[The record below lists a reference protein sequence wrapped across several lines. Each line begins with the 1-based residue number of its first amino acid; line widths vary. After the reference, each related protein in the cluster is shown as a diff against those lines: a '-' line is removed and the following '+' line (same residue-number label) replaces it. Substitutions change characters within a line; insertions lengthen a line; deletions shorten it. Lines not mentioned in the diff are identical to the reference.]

1 MLKKVLFQ
9 VLLFGFLF
17 CSGFYTHRFILES
30 NEILIQLPLFQI
42 YLFHGIFSLIICASF
57 QILSSYE
64 KFASQLGFI
73 YLGTFL
79 LKLLLFAIIFN
90 GLLFNNEAN
99 SLTNK
104 ISLLAPVFIF
114 LLFEVIII
122 AKILGKAE
130 YENK

>member
-9 VLLFGFLF
+9 VLLFGFLLF
-17 CSGFYTHRFILES
+17 FGFYAHRFILES
-30 NEILIQLPLFQI
+30 NEILIEFPLFQI
-42 YLFHGIFSLIICASF
+42 YLFHAIFSLIICASF
-57 QILSSYE
+57 QVLSTYE

-90 GLLFNNEAN
+90 GLLFNKEAN

-104 ISLLAPVFIF
+104 ISLLVPVFIF
-114 LLFEVIII
+114 LFFEVILI
-122 AKILGKAE
+122 AKILGKAG